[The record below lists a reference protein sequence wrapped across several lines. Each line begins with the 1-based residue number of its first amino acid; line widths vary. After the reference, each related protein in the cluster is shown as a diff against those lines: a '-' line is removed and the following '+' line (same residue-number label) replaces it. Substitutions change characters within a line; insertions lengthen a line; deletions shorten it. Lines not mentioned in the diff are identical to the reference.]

1 MNARDVLLQFE
12 SKTGTTPRQA
22 ADLLMVEPRR
32 YGEYKRGTR
41 ILKPYYLA
49 SIEAHEKLSKAA
61 LTQLKKQRL

>member
-22 ADLLMVEPRR
+22 ADLLRVDPRR
-32 YGEYKRGTR
+32 YGEYKKGTR

-49 SIEAHEKLSKAA
+49 SIEAHERLSKSA
-61 LTQLKKQRL
+61 LAQLKKQRL